1 MEKADFKVT
10 KEGTTLEVL
19 LGRELSTSNAPAQMD
34 ELAKYMVIKEADAI
48 TYDYSDNENVLTVSL
63 QTNKQ

>member
-34 ELAKYMVIKEADAI
+34 ELAKYKRVLRRLSSMPRGWQ
-48 TYDYSDNENVLTVSL
+48 YSPVEVS
-63 QTNKQ
+63 